1 MTLHLYILRQLLLA
15 LVFAVGALLF
25 IALPGIAV
33 NTVHKLPNVDAGI
46 LLQFLPLVLQS
57 LAPYVLPLC
66 FMLSIVAVFGRLAAD
81 KEWIAIQMSGMHP
94 LKTLVTPFVVATG
107 LGLLTFWM
115 VSNELP
121 QLKRR
126 QKRLMVD
133 AAASTIEN
141 IQPSKTSLRFRDF
154 VMLAS
159 GRDPETGAF
168 SGVYMRK
175 PSGDGQ
181 GRPEDIFASRASLAV
196 SGDFIDVRLRDL
208 QVFDPDTGALQQV
221 TRADFRVNIAERVK
235 GNDTNYDRAKYL
247 VSDEIRERLKDPEG
261 LEPDKVQEFR
271 YMLHYRASMFAIFYL
286 FLGLGA
292 ATGLLMRRGTQLG
305 ALAVA
310 AGYGIL
316 YYVIS
321 MRLGKE
327 LGLSTKFPPWL
338 GAWLMTALGG
348 GFSIALLRRALRR

>member
-1 MTLHLYILRQLLLA
+1 MLA

-66 FMLSIVAVFGRLAAD
+66 FMLSVVAVFGRLAAD
-81 KEWIAIQMSGMHP
+81 KEWIAIQMSGLNP
-94 LKTLVTPFVVATG
+94 LKTLITPFLVATG

-126 QKRLMVD
+126 QKRFLVN
-133 AAASTIEN
+133 ATASAIEN
-141 IQPSKTSLRFRDF
+141 IQPSKTSIRIRDF

-159 GRDPETGAF
+159 GRDAETGVF
-168 SGVYMRK
+168 SGVYLR
-175 PSGDGQ
+175 
-181 GRPEDIFASRASLAV
+181 RPTGVEEGGGTRTEDVFASRASLTV
-196 SGDFIDVRLRDL
+196 DGDYVDVRVRDL
-208 QVFDPDTGALQQV
+208 QVFDPESGSFVQQAA
-221 TRADFRVNIAERVK
+221 TDFRVNIADRVERK
-235 GNDTNYDRAKYL
+235 ETNYDRAKYL
-247 VSDEIRERLKDPEG
+247 VSSEIRERLAEDQDE
-261 LEPDKVQEFR
+261 LEPKKIREFR

-316 YYVIS
+316 YYVLS

-327 LGLSTKFPPWL
+327 LGLSSSLPPWV
-338 GAWLMTALGG
+338 GAWLMTVLGG
-348 GFSIALLRRALRR
+348 GFSVELLRRALRR